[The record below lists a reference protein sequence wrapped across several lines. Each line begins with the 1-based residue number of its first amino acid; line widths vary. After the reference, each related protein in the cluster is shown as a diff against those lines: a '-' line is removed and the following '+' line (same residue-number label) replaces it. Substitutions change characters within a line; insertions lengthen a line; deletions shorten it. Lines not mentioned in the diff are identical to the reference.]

1 MQIYREIKKS
11 NSEVHYAFQSPAI
24 NIHGMPIH
32 GETQENTN
40 SFVVICAF
48 KDNLG
53 LKFWCK
59 FNVSF
64 VLGST
69 KILVYPTVSFLYRS
83 SQHSIV
89 YDLLTDWIA

>member
-11 NSEVHYAFQSPAI
+11 NSDVHYAFQSPAI

-64 VLGST
+64 VLGSRKNT
-69 KILVYPTVSFLYRS
+69 GVPNCEFPVSELSAFNSLRPS
-83 SQHSIV
+83 H
-89 YDLLTDWIA
+89 